1 VPVVVRLVSA
11 GPTAAFRELA
21 RFIEAH
27 RSCGALTIHAPDC
40 DSAIGFL
47 IVLDCGCRELLMR
60 WITVEAAFKDVIDS
74 PWPATSN

>member
-1 VPVVVRLVSA
+1 VPAFVRLFPA
-11 GPTAAFRELA
+11 GPTAEFRELQ

-27 RSCGALTIHAPDC
+27 RPCGSLTIHAPDC
-40 DSAIGFL
+40 HSAIGFL
-47 IVLDCGCRELLMR
+47 IMLDCECGELLMR